1 MKPYWMEFKAAFTVA
16 FLSAVP
22 ATAQTTFIV
31 AVPSDPGQFNPGIT
45 TGAHVH
51 AVADSIFNGL
61 VGLDSE
67 LQPVPDL
74 ASAWTVS
81 DDGLTYTFELNEAK
95 WHDGEAFTSAD
106 VKFTFE
112 NILFKYHSRTKS
124 GLSGVVSAIETPDD
138 RTVVFRLSSP
148 HPAFLRRLNVT
159 EAPILA
165 KHIYENAGDPAE
177 AEANTKPVG
186 TGAYKFVS
194 HTPGDSVI
202 VEENTDY
209 FKGDMTDLDRVVFRI
224 IKDRETALLALQRGE
239 VDYIPRISAKDI
251 SRVEGKSTILT
262 ATAGPGGGNCIMTV
276 SFNLDR
282 EPTRN
287 REFRQA
293 FARAID
299 RARLNDQ
306 VLFGHGKVAKAPF
319 SSAIGWAHDASAL
332 DALSYDT
339 AASAALLA
347 KAGIADVTIDMV
359 HFPAFTKYAE
369 LMAQDLAK
377 VGINLVSR
385 PLDRAAAI
393 DAIFKQRDFDTNL
406 ISYCNGV
413 DPEIG
418 IKRMYVSSNI
428 GPIPFS
434 NASAYRNDKIDELF
448 AVAGSTADE
457 AARAAAY
464 REIQS
469 ILADELPYFWLVET
483 VRITAANPNF
493 TGYRPWSGQYLETVR
508 AN

>member
-1 MKPYWMEFKAAFTVA
+1 MLNIRDTLFVATAALGFSAAQVA
-16 FLSAVP
+16 
-22 ATAQTTFIV
+22 AQTTFIV

-61 VGLDSE
+61 VGLDSD

-74 ASAWTVS
+74 AASWSVS
-81 DDGLTYTFELNEAK
+81 DDGLTYTFNLNQAA
-95 WHDGEAFTSAD
+95 WHDGKPFTSAD

-112 NILFKYHSRTKS
+112 NILFKYHSRTKA

-138 RTVVFRLSSP
+138 RTVIFRLSSP

-177 AEANTKPVG
+177 AEANSTPIG

-194 HTPGDSVI
+194 YSPGDRV
-202 VEENTDY
+202 VLEENTNY
-209 FKGDMTDLDRVVFRI
+209 FKGDVTDLDRVVFRI

-239 VDYIPRISAKDI
+239 VDYLPRMSAKDI
-251 SRVEGKSTILT
+251 SRVEDQSTILT

-276 SFNLDR
+276 SFNQDR
-282 EPTRN
+282 ELTQN
-287 REFRQA
+287 SAFRQA
-293 FARAID
+293 FARAVD
-299 RARLNDQ
+299 RNRLNDQ
-306 VLFGHGKVAKAPF
+306 VLFGRGKVANAPF

-332 DALSYDT
+332 DALSYDSA
-339 AASAALLA
+339 AASAILA
-347 KAGIADVTIDMV
+347 EAGISDATIDMV
-359 HFPAFTKYAE
+359 HFPNFTKYAE

-385 PLDRAAAI
+385 PLDRSAAI

-428 GPIPFS
+428 APIPFS
-434 NASAYRNDKIDELF
+434 NASAYSNDKIDDLF
-448 AVAGSTADE
+448 AAAGNTADE

-464 REIQS
+464 GEIQS

-493 TGYRPWSGQYLETVR
+493 SGYRPWSGQYLETVR